1 MEENKDKKREDSG
14 KLQLKKTF
22 NVGQIKQSFSHGR
35 TRSVSVEVK
44 KKRVLRGLGDE
55 AGLTKKLFKEENEH
69 EKIST
74 DEKLDSQNQ
83 KDLEKNNSNIKTDS
97 TDKSNNI
104 KQKEKTIQPD
114 KKNLKKF
121 NSNQSDKPIFPNS
134 PNEKEEKFKSQKFVK
149 VPKSFENR
157 RQGKLTISQALND
170 ENEKVRS
177 LAAVRRAREKA
188 KLRNLNNQENKEVFE
203 NKERKKK
210 EIIIP
215 DIIGVG
221 ELASR
226 MAEKSSTLIKMLMK
240 LGVMST
246 INETIDGDTAELLVI
261 ELGHTPKR
269 VSESDVELGLDGKE
283 DTDKDL
289 VFRPPVVTI
298 MGHVDHGKTSIL
310 DAIRLKK
317 VASTEAGGITQH
329 IGSYIVESKEKKI
342 TFIDTPGH
350 AAFSQM
356 RARGSN
362 ITDIIILVVAGDDS
376 VNEQTIEA
384 ISHAKASKCPIIV
397 AINKIDLET
406 ANPQKVEND
415 LMKHEI
421 ISEKMGG
428 ENVFVNVS
436 AKTKEGLDE
445 LLDAIQL
452 QAEIME
458 LKANPNRPAEGSV
471 IESKIEKGKG
481 TVVSI
486 LIEKGTLNVGD
497 VVVVGKEWGK
507 VRALY
512 DDEGKRLQIALPS
525 YPVEVVGLSGAPE
538 SGEKLV
544 VVESESRAREV
555 THYRSR
561 MKRIEENSSI
571 KRVSIDQM
579 LQDNSGEQKV
589 FISVI
594 IKTDVHGSKEAIEQ
608 SLKKMNSEKVEIKI
622 VHSGV
627 GEINESDV
635 TLATASSARIFGF
648 NVKAN
653 VQAKNLS
660 KREKISISYFNI
672 IYEVID
678 EAQKIIDGMFEED
691 YKEELVGKGTI
702 KKVFEM
708 SDSSKVAGCSIDEGK
723 VTTKS
728 TVKIFREEKLIS
740 EVDIQSL
747 RREKNQVKEVLSG
760 LECGISLY
768 KFNEIQENDKL
779 EFYSRVSND
788 KTK

>member
-1 MEENKDKKREDSG
+1 MEENKDKKNDDSQ

-35 TRSVSVEVK
+35 TRSVSVEIK
-44 KKRVLRGLGDE
+44 KKRV
-55 AGLTKKLFKEENEH
+55 FKSLEQKEVKDNQN
-69 EKIST
+69 EKISEV
-74 DEKLDSQNQ
+74 EKDYNSKPESRDQDQNLRNQ
-83 KDLEKNNSNIKTDS
+83 NLPKPESNVSNNNSQTEKKQPKKIIQS
-97 TDKSNNI
+97 TNDNHS
-104 KQKEKTIQPD
+104 
-114 KKNLKKF
+114 
-121 NSNQSDKPIFPNS
+121 NS
-134 PNEKEEKFKSQKFVK
+134 PNVQLGKEDKPKTNKFAK

-157 RQGKLTISQALND
+157 RKGKLTISQALND
-170 ENEKVRS
+170 NNEKVRS

-188 KLRNLNNQENKEVFE
+188 KLRNLNNLENKETLE
-203 NKERKKK
+203 GKERKKR

-215 DIIGVG
+215 DLIAVS

-226 MAEKSSTLIKMLMK
+226 MAEKSSSLIKTLMK

-246 INETIDGDTAELLVI
+246 INDTIDGDTAELLVI
-261 ELGHTPKR
+261 ELGHVPKR
-269 VSESDVELGLDGKE
+269 VSESDVEQGLAGQKDFDG
-283 DTDKDL
+283 DL
-289 VFRPPVVTI
+289 VLRPPVVTI

-310 DAIRLKK
+310 DAIRQKK

-329 IGSYIVESKEKKI
+329 IGSYIVETNGKKI

-384 ISHAKASKCPIIV
+384 ISHAKASGCPIIV
-397 AINKIDLET
+397 AVNKIDLET

-436 AKTKEGLDE
+436 AKTKVGLDE
-445 LLDAIQL
+445 LLEAILL
-452 QAEIME
+452 QAEVLE
-458 LKANPNRPAEGSV
+458 LKANPIRAAEGSV

-486 LIEKGTLNVGD
+486 LVQRGTLNVGD
-497 VVVVGKEWGK
+497 ILVVGKEWGK
-507 VRALY
+507 VRAIY
-512 DDEGKRLQIALPS
+512 DDEGNRLQNAKPS
-525 YPVEVVGLSGAPE
+525 FPVEVVGLSGAPE

-544 VVESESRAREV
+544 VVENESRAREV
-555 THYRSR
+555 TQYRSR
-561 MKRIEENSSI
+561 MKRIEENASV

-579 LQDNSGEQKV
+579 IQNNTDEKKV
-589 FISVI
+589 EISII
-594 IKTDVHGSKEAIEQ
+594 IKADVHGSKEAIEF
-608 SLKKMNSEKVEIKI
+608 SLKKMNSEEVDIKI
-622 VHSGV
+622 IHSGV

-635 TLATASSARIFGF
+635 TLATASNARIFGF

-653 VQAKNLS
+653 VQAKTLS
-660 KREKISISYFNI
+660 KREKISIKYFSI

-678 EAQKIIDGMFEED
+678 EAKKIIDGMFEEEFSD
-691 YKEELVGKGTI
+691 ELVGKAII

-708 SDSSKVAGCSIDEGK
+708 SDNSKVAGCLIEEGK
-723 VTTKS
+723 VTNKS
-728 TVKIFREEKLIS
+728 IAKIYRENKLI
-740 EVDIQSL
+740 EEATIHTL

-760 LECGISLY
+760 LECGINFL
-768 KFNEIQENDKL
+768 KFNDINEEDKI
-779 EFYSRVSND
+779 EFFNRVNND
-788 KTK
+788 KTKWT